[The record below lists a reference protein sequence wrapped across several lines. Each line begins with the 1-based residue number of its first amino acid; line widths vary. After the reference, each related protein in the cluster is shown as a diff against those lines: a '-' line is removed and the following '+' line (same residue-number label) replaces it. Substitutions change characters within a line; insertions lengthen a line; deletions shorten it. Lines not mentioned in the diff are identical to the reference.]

1 MPDQIRHDRIVT
13 LPGACA
19 AMNQHILYIDG
30 SVKTVVM
37 DSVSYVTEE
46 NQSDIIISGS
56 HGGTSSAGYAI
67 DVAAAAVFFNDAG
80 CGKNNAGI
88 RGLELLQQHSI
99 IAAAVDHGTAEIANG
114 ADTYANGIITHVNA
128 CASQA
133 GLCRGMCVRDAV
145 ELLRT
150 RLAGVH

>member
-1 MPDQIRHDRIVT
+1 
-13 LPGACA
+13 
-19 AMNQHILYIDG
+19 MNQHILYVDG

-37 DSVSYVTEE
+37 DSVSYVTEA

-67 DVAAAAVFFNDAG
+67 DVAAGAVFFNDAG

-88 RGLELLQQHSI
+88 KGLELLQQHSI
-99 IAAAVDHGTAEIANG
+99 IAAAVDHSTAEIANG
-114 ADTYANGIITHVNA
+114 ADTYANGVITHVNT

-133 GLCRGMCVRDAV
+133 GLCRGMSVRDAV

-150 RLAGVH
+150 HLAGAH